1 MSSPVTPSMTRYL
14 KELASLLDKNVSVR
28 TIHSKKFRGK
38 LVGYDPSS
46 LNIILS
52 NAKDEENNNYARILI
67 RGEVISEIIR
77 EEEPFDLKGLAQ
89 RLEKLF
95 PNNVTLLEDAGVI
108 IVMDKVR
115 VTEDG
120 VIEGSGVIAEKV
132 KKIYEQFVQEK
143 EKSET

>member
-1 MSSPVTPSMTRYL
+1 MSGPVTPSMTRYL
-14 KELASLLDKNVSVR
+14 RELASLLDKNVSVR
-28 TIHSKKFRGK
+28 TVYNKKFRGK
-38 LVGYDPSS
+38 LIGYDPSS

-52 NAKDEENNNYARILI
+52 NAKDEENNYYARILV

-132 KKIYEQFVQEK
+132 KKVYEQFIQERG
-143 EKSET
+143 KSET

>member
-1 MSSPVTPSMTRYL
+1 MSGPVTPSMTRYL
-14 KELASLLDKNVSVR
+14 RELASLLDKNVSVR
-28 TIHSKKFRGK
+28 TVYNKKFRGK
-38 LVGYDPSS
+38 LIGYDPNS

-52 NAKDEENNNYARILI
+52 NAKDEENNYYARILV

-132 KKIYEQFVQEK
+132 KKVYEQFIQERG
-143 EKSET
+143 KSEA